1 MHPNTPS
8 PDRPDEGFTLVEL
21 LIVIVILGVLST
33 VTVFAVSGVSSRGEE
48 ASSTADEAIVTR
60 AQEAYYAE
68 NSTYA
73 TEDQLVSDGF
83 LNRASQTHDITL
95 IDDGEDYSVVAQ
107 GAGGAVT
114 TPPTTTAAPPT
125 TPGPAPMLAHSL
137 TYAGFQA
144 SASSTDTG
152 LPTLVVV
159 NDVANRSRFQ
169 TFLDDNPTL
178 SSACRVVYVEDPAI
192 DSVGELVTVIDS
204 APHIFVVSSQALVD
218 NGDGQ
223 MIAFDVAYSTFGS
236 GNALMAPWSIPY
248 NLQYNYDFMC

>member
-1 MHPNTPS
+1 MHVHNPS
-8 PDRPDEGFTLVEL
+8 PDPHDEGFTLVEL

-33 VTVFAVSGVSSRGEE
+33 VTVFAVSGIASRGDDA
-48 ASSTADEAIVTR
+48 ASVSDEQIVTR
-60 AQEAYYAE
+60 AQEAYYAQ
-68 NSTYA
+68 NSGYA
-73 TEDQLVSDGF
+73 TEEELVAEGF
-83 LNRASQTHDITL
+83 LNRESQTHDITL
-95 IDDGEDYSVVAQ
+95 IDNGVNYSVVAQ
-107 GAGGAVT
+107 GSGGSVT
-114 TPPTTTAAPPT
+114 TPPSTTAAPPT

-218 NGDGQ
+218 NGAGQ

-236 GNALMAPWSIPY
+236 GNALMAPWSIPF